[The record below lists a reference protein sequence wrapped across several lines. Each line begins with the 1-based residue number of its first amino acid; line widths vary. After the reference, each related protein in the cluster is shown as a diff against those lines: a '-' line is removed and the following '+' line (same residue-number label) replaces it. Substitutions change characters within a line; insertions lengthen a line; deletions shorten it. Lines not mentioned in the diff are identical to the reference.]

1 MKFSTSTA
9 TFLVAALALLQGPP
23 VVDAQDEQKL
33 LRGGRDNIKARD
45 ATNSRN
51 LQAPTNGSQKCV
63 VGSPAKY
70 TEVVWGNTYT
80 RDAPGGTKCCQ
91 SPRDPDRIVFQRTGA
106 KCPCDV
112 KEFIGQ
118 DFLAQDSGYDYN
130 IETLGEVGSL
140 YLQSDAFDAKVGSFS
155 GFPTDTSASY
165 TGGDRCNVVDK
176 NRSGTFHIVETTDP
190 YEQRAITASEP
201 STCVYKMEMKCFQV
215 SCFMN
220 VYYPTRTV
228 ATSI

>member
-1 MKFSTSTA
+1 MKFSTTA

-33 LRGGRDNIKARD
+33 LRGGRENIKARD
-45 ATNSRN
+45 APRNSRN

-63 VGSPAKY
+63 VGSPAKF

-106 KCPCDV
+106 KCPCSV
-112 KEFIGQ
+112 MEFIGQ
-118 DFLAQDSGYDYN
+118 DFFAQDSGYDYN

-140 YLQSDAFDAKVGSFS
+140 YLQSNAFNARVGSFS

-165 TGGDRCNVVDK
+165 TGGDFCTVVGK

-190 YEQRAITASEP
+190 YEQRAVSASEP
-201 STCVYKMEMKCFQV
+201 STCVYKMEMKCYQPP
-215 SCFMN
+215 M
-220 VYYPTRTV
+220 
-228 ATSI
+228 

>member
-1 MKFSTSTA
+1 MKFSTSTT
-9 TFLVAALALLQGPP
+9 TFLVAALALLQGHP
-23 VVDAQDEQKL
+23 VVDALEQKL
-33 LRGGRDNIKARD
+33 LRGGGDNIEAGD
-45 ATNSRN
+45 TTNSRN
-51 LQAPTNGSQKCV
+51 LALTNGSQKCIA
-63 VGSPAKY
+63 GSPTKY
-70 TEVVWGNTYT
+70 HEVVWSDTIT
-80 RDAPGGTKCCQ
+80 RDVPGGTKCCQ

-106 KCPCDV
+106 KCPCNV
-112 KEFIGQ
+112 VEFIGQ

-130 IETLGEVGSL
+130 IEKLGEVGSL
-140 YLQSDAFDAKVGSFS
+140 YLQSVGFSAKVGSFS

>member
-1 MKFSTSTA
+1 MRSFGAILS
-9 TFLVAALALLQGPP
+9 L
-23 VVDAQDEQKL
+23 
-33 LRGGRDNIKARD
+33 GRD
-45 ATNSRN
+45 
-51 LQAPTNGSQKCV
+51 V
-63 VGSPAKY
+63 
-70 TEVVWGNTYT
+70 
-80 RDAPGGTKCCQ
+80 PGGTKCCQ

-106 KCPCDV
+106 KCPCNV
-112 KEFIGQ
+112 VEFIGQ

-130 IETLGEVGSL
+130 IEKLGEVGSL
-140 YLQSDAFDAKVGSFS
+140 YLQSVGFSAKVGSFS